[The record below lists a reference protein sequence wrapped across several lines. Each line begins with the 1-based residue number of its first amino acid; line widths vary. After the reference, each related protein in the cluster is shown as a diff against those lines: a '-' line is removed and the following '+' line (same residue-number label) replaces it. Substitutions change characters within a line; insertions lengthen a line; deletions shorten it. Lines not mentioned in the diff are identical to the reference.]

1 MTVPL
6 NGTAVAEGDQL
17 GFYIAEATIQ
27 AGPGEGSTNL
37 VPFCHLEY
45 DIGAPNGP
53 AAPAGQVAFQQGSG
67 QNSLRGLQANMSPIS
82 ERVGRGVKFFT
93 TVH

>member
-1 MTVPL
+1 MQVTL
-6 NGTAVAEGDQL
+6 NGTTVAKGDQL

-27 AGPGEGSTNL
+27 GGPGEGSANL

-53 AAPAGQVAFQQGSG
+53 TTPAGQVVFQQGSA
-67 QNSLRGLQANMSPIS
+67 QNSLRGLQANLSPIQV
-82 ERVGRGVKFFT
+82 RADRGVKFFA
-93 TVH
+93 TVI